1 MQSRLSLLV
10 TTTLLG
16 AACLTGCSDD
26 APIGED
32 LSKVTFP
39 ARSDFPVGSSSFKTL
54 PTGTRTYNLDPTLET
69 SHLYV
74 QIFAGG
80 TVGDNHIVRA
90 TDWSGTAQF
99 DPSNLAGCSI
109 SVTVQVEGLD
119 PERDE
124 MRDLAGFKRVDVDSR
139 NTIREHLRT
148 PEQLNFGS
156 HKTIQFTS
164 KSCTLSED
172 RGDGGHPKV
181 DVKGDLTVRGATQ
194 EVVLPLEVS
203 VDDESLAGRGIMI
216 ARHSDFG
223 FEPYSSLGGLAQ
235 NKQDIYF
242 VLDVR
247 GQRAP

>member
-1 MQSRLSLLV
+1 MHSKLSRFV

-16 AACLTGCSDD
+16 AACLTACGDD
-26 APIGED
+26 EVKGAD
-32 LSKVTFP
+32 LSRVTFP
-39 ARSDFPVGSSSFKTL
+39 ARNDFPAGSSSLKTL
-54 PTGTRTYNLDPTLET
+54 PAGTRTYNLDSALET

-80 TVGDNHIVRA
+80 SLGDNHIVRA
-90 TDWSGTAQF
+90 TNWSGTAQF
-99 DPSNLAGCSI
+99 DPSNLEGCAV

-124 MRDLAGFKRVDVDSR
+124 MRELAGFKKVDESSR

-148 PEQLNFGS
+148 PEQLDFEK

-164 KSCTLSED
+164 KSCTLSAE
-172 RGDGGHPKV
+172 RGEGGHPKV

-194 EVVLPLEVS
+194 EVMLPLEVS
-203 VDDESLAGRGIMI
+203 VDDKSLAGRGIMV
-216 ARHSDFG
+216 ARHADFG
-223 FEPYSSLGGLAQ
+223 FEPYSTLGGLAQ